1 LEFKQKLSNNRCS
14 KRALAQL
21 SANDQ
26 ASEVVSVMN
35 VQETSFRVPTSSS
48 IERGASFQ
56 DRAAAVAAVAAADAE
71 DVDRDARF
79 PKAAIDAARER
90 KLLGAQIPVA
100 FGGFGASIFDL
111 TDMCYT
117 LGRSCSS
124 TAMIFAMHQTKV
136 ACLVRHGAG
145 SRYHEALM
153 RRVASEQL
161 LLASST
167 TEGQNGG
174 NIRSSAAAVER
185 NDAEISLVRNATVI
199 SYGAE
204 ADGIVTI
211 ARRAGDAA
219 SSDQVLVAFT
229 KDNYTLQRGQSWETL
244 GMRGTCSAGFELKA
258 AASAEQIFPEAY
270 EKIHAQTMTPV
281 AHLCWSSVWAGI
293 AAASVDRAQRFIR
306 KAARG
311 AGGQMPP
318 GAAHFTAA
326 KMSLAKLRAIITA
339 NLDTYANHEHDD
351 RALTSLDF
359 QSSINLLKVEA
370 SELAVQTVMSAMR
383 ACGLAG
389 YRNDGE
395 FSVGRLLRD
404 VLSSPLM
411 INNERILSNI
421 ATSNLMSGVPTSLR
435 D

>member
-1 LEFKQKLSNNRCS
+1 
-14 KRALAQL
+14 
-21 SANDQ
+21 
-26 ASEVVSVMN
+26 MN
-35 VQETSFRVPTSSS
+35 IQETSFRVPDGVSLD
-48 IERGASFQ
+48 RGASFQ
-56 DRAAAVAAVAAADAE
+56 ERVAAVAAIAAADAE
-71 DVDRDARF
+71 GVDRDGRF

-117 LGRSCSS
+117 LGRACSS
-124 TAMIFAMHQTKV
+124 SAMIFAMHQTKV
-136 ACLVRHGAG
+136 ACLVRHGSG

-174 NIRSSAAAVER
+174 NIRSSAAAVEH
-185 NDAEISLVRNATVI
+185 NDAEISLIRKATVI

-204 ADGIVTI
+204 ADGIVSI

-229 KDNYTLQRGQSWETL
+229 KDNYTLERCQSWETL

-258 AASAEQIFPEAY
+258 TASADQIFPEAY

-293 AAASVDRAQRFIR
+293 AAAAVDRAQHFIR

-311 AGGQMPP
+311 AGGQLPP

-326 KMSLAKLRAIITA
+326 KMSLAKQRAIVTA
-339 NLDTYANHEHDD
+339 NMDTYANYQHDE
-351 RALTSLDF
+351 RALASLEF

-421 ATSNLMSGVPTSLR
+421 ATSSLMSGVPTSLR

>member
-1 LEFKQKLSNNRCS
+1 MNIQDP
-14 KRALAQL
+14 ALRQSTVTEPGERSFLDGNGGFAQR
-21 SANDQ
+21 
-26 ASEVVSVMN
+26 
-35 VQETSFRVPTSSS
+35 T
-48 IERGASFQ
+48 
-56 DRAAAVAAVAAADAE
+56 AAVAAVAAAEAD
-71 DVDRDARF
+71 DVDRNARF
-79 PKAAIDAARER
+79 PKAAIDAARQQ
-90 KLLGAQIPVA
+90 KLLGVQIPVR
-100 FGGFGASIFDL
+100 FGGYGASIAEL
-111 TDMCYT
+111 TDMCYA
-117 LGRSCSS
+117 LGRACSS

-136 ACLVRHGAG
+136 ACLVRHGTG
-145 SRYHEALM
+145 SRWHETLM
-153 RRVASEQL
+153 RRVAAEQL

-185 NDAEISLVRNATVI
+185 AGAEIALVRNATVI
-199 SYGAE
+199 SYGAQ

-211 ARRAGDAA
+211 ARRASEAA
-219 SSDQVLVAFT
+219 ASDQVLLALT
-229 KDNYTLQRGQSWETL
+229 RDNYTLERSLEWETL

-258 AASAEQIFPEAY
+258 VASAEQVFREPY

-293 AAASVDRAQRFIR
+293 AAAAVDRAQLFIR

-326 KMSLAKLRAIITA
+326 RMTLTKLRAMIVA
-339 NLDTYANHEHDD
+339 SLDTYTSHEHDEL
-351 RALTSLDF
+351 ALGSLGF

-370 SELAVQTVMSAMR
+370 SELAVATVMSTMR

-389 YRNDGE
+389 FRNDGD
-395 FSVGRLLRD
+395 FSVGRQLRD
-404 VLSSPLM
+404 VLSAPLM
-411 INNERILSNI
+411 INNDRILTNI
-421 ATSNLMSGVPTSLR
+421 ASASLMSAMPATLR